1 MTDMTKT
8 TKTTKTAKTAEIKGG
23 EKSEKEILAERFKE
37 SYPGKRLLAIHLNGF
52 SHTVFWDEGKRGSKP
67 ERGSIRADG
76 ISFCMGKEERRAS
89 YGESRCDRLER
100 IFRGYEAHYL
110 YQGNPREIL
119 FVDINTG
126 KAVK

>member
-1 MTDMTKT
+1 MTDMTK
-8 TKTTKTAKTAEIKGG
+8 KAKTENGI
-23 EKSEKEILAERFKE
+23 KSEKEILMGRFKE

-67 ERGSIRADG
+67 EREGIRADS
-76 ISFCMGKEERRAS
+76 ISFCMGEEERRAS

-100 IFRGYEAHYL
+100 IFKGYEAHYL
-110 YQGNPREIL
+110 YQGNPKEIV
-119 FVDINTG
+119 FIDINTG